1 MAILETQSARPSL
14 MLSVAAM
21 LAGLGLLF
29 IDGLLVGPREPP
41 DPLMFWLLD
50 GAWCALFFWSCREF
64 GRWRRRLW
72 RVM

>member
-21 LAGLGLLF
+21 LAGLGCLYAAAFLVRPSDLLLF
-29 IDGLLVGPREPP
+29 C
-41 DPLMFWLLD
+41 LLD
-50 GAWCALFFWSCREF
+50 GAWCALSFWSCREF
-64 GRWRRRLW
+64 GRWRWRRRLW